1 VSSAT
6 YPSELILDAWPILEW
21 LKGREPARSAF
32 HRIAEDAL
40 AGRVSLSMSRINH
53 GEVIYT
59 IRKDFPA
66 NKVAAALSAF
76 GEIPIQLYSVDDAL
90 IDEAVELKSA
100 YPISYADT
108 FGVALS
114 MRLKRP
120 FVSGDPELRRIS
132 ILEFHLQWVGK

>member
-6 YPSELILDAWPILEW
+6 YPSEFILDAWPILEW
-21 LKGREPARSAF
+21 LKGLEPARSAF

-40 AGRVSLSMSRINH
+40 AGRVRLSTSRINH
-53 GEVIYT
+53 GEVIYS

-66 NKVAAALSAF
+66 DKVTAALIAF

-100 YPISYADT
+100 YPISYADA

-114 MRLKRP
+114 TRLKMP
-120 FVSGDPELRRIS
+120 FLSGDPQLRRIS
-132 ILEFHLQWVGK
+132 RLDFHLHWVGK